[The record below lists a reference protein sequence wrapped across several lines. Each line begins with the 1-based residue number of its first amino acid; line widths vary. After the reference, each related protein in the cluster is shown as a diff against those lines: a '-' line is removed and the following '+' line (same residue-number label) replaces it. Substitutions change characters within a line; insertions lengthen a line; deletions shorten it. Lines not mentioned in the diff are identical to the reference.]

1 MPIIPDPADLRKQ
14 QELTSTIDRQIAA
27 LDIARTERRIRNQG
41 REPERRGGI
50 DRRGRVVPP
59 AADVKIDRE
68 GV

>member
-41 REPERRGGI
+41 HEPERRGGF
-50 DRRGRVVPP
+50 DRRGRVAP
-59 AADVKIDRE
+59 AKE
-68 GV
+68 